1 MPEGAG
7 SLTTPPCVSSLTPPA
22 AQLRPP
28 RIVRVGLIQNKIV
41 LPTTAPVLD
50 QLTALHKLIGGII
63 EAAAAGRVN
72 VVCMQEAWSKG
83 SASLWCW
90 CGGLMV
96 RVHSNALCLLHAR
109 EGALA

>member
-63 EAAAAGRVN
+63 EAAAAERVN

-83 SASLWCW
+83 TACLWC
-90 CGGLMV
+90 GV
-96 RVHSNALCLLHAR
+96 VY
-109 EGALA
+109 